1 MFTKEK
7 QERRATQLTDFKSGG
22 FISNNMIANTNLGLY
37 EALCNINEN
46 LSRIAD
52 ALEGRTREWV
62 LSLFYRFT
70 PDSALYDADVKC
82 ASLPDSQ
89 FHGVIYP

>member
-22 FISNNMIANTNLGLY
+22 FISNNMIASTNLGLY

-52 ALEGRTREWV
+52 ALERRTRDYF
-62 LSLFYRFT
+62 LLFWATILQDNSSVSILQVYTRF
-70 PDSALYDADVKC
+70 SIV
-82 ASLPDSQ
+82 
-89 FHGVIYP
+89 

>member
-1 MFTKEK
+1 MFTKDK
-7 QERRATQLTDFKSGG
+7 QERRETQLTGFKSGG

-52 ALEGRTREWV
+52 ALEGGMKE
-62 LSLFYRFT
+62 
-70 PDSALYDADVKC
+70 
-82 ASLPDSQ
+82 
-89 FHGVIYP
+89 

>member
-7 QERRATQLTDFKSGG
+7 QERRETQLTGFKSGG
-22 FISNNMIANTNLGLY
+22 FMSNSMISNTNLGLY

-52 ALEGRTREWV
+52 SLEGRTRE
-62 LSLFYRFT
+62 
-70 PDSALYDADVKC
+70 
-82 ASLPDSQ
+82 
-89 FHGVIYP
+89 

>member
-1 MFTKEK
+1 MFNKEK
-7 QERRATQLTDFKSGG
+7 QERRVTQLTDFKSGG

-52 ALEGRTREWV
+52 ALEGRTRE
-62 LSLFYRFT
+62 
-70 PDSALYDADVKC
+70 
-82 ASLPDSQ
+82 
-89 FHGVIYP
+89 

>member
-7 QERRATQLTDFKSGG
+7 QERRETQLTGFKSGG
-22 FISNNMIANTNLGLY
+22 FMSNNMIANTNLGHY

-52 ALEGRTREWV
+52 ALEGGMKE
-62 LSLFYRFT
+62 
-70 PDSALYDADVKC
+70 
-82 ASLPDSQ
+82 
-89 FHGVIYP
+89 

>member
-46 LSRIAD
+46 LSLI
-52 ALEGRTREWV
+52 
-62 LSLFYRFT
+62 
-70 PDSALYDADVKC
+70 
-82 ASLPDSQ
+82 
-89 FHGVIYP
+89 HI